1 MLPRMVF
8 TDCRI
13 SFIKRITYMHAWR
26 NSLHRVQL
34 FLVAWYYAE
43 LRVGRQSGF
52 FKKYRDSI
60 LFNRNL
66 IIAGAGGFFAS
77 ALVSQLYSQHG
88 SGEFENSVAALATE
102 YAVYVPAFALL
113 FYFDNRHKYVV
124 DPETGKK
131 DRKRIMQD
139 VKKLF
144 ASFSVSE
151 VIFSVTRIASQYAF
165 LQLAAYQP
173 YEASMASSLVAWGVF
188 FVSINLMARA
198 TRLFKR
204 T

>member
-1 MLPRMVF
+1 M
-8 TDCRI
+8 
-13 SFIKRITYMHAWR
+13 
-26 NSLHRVQL
+26 
-34 FLVAWYYAE
+34 
-43 LRVGRQSGF
+43 RVGGF

-66 IIAGAGGFFAS
+66 IIAGAGGFVAS
-77 ALVSQLYSQHG
+77 ALVSQLYSQYG
-88 SGEFENSVAALATE
+88 NSGEFENSVAALATE
-102 YAVYVPAFALL
+102 YAVYVPVFALL
-113 FYFDNRHKYVV
+113 FYVDNRQKYV

-151 VIFSVTRIASQYAF
+151 VIFSITRITSQYAF
-165 LQLAAYQP
+165 LQMAYQP

>member
-1 MLPRMVF
+1 M
-8 TDCRI
+8 
-13 SFIKRITYMHAWR
+13 
-26 NSLHRVQL
+26 
-34 FLVAWYYAE
+34 
-43 LRVGRQSGF
+43 RVGRRSGF

-66 IIAGAGGFFAS
+66 IIAGAGGFLAS

-131 DRKRIMQD
+131 DRKRIMRD